1 MSADKQTRAINRS
14 HDRRVIKAQAKIW
27 LTYNDPEWLS
37 EKQNSGFRK
46 RKSMNCSCRICR
58 GWARD
63 AKHFRFNLQ
72 LEKQGMKKIDLCI
85 GVEEIDLGFMVGWG
99 DSINQDTMSGYG
111 ESSISEE
118 EWV

>member
-14 HDRRVIKAQAKIW
+14 HDYRVIKAQAKIW

-72 LEKQGMKKIDLCI
+72 LEKQGMK
-85 GVEEIDLGFMVGWG
+85 EIDLGFMVGWG
-99 DSINQDTMSGYG
+99 DSIDQDTMSGYG